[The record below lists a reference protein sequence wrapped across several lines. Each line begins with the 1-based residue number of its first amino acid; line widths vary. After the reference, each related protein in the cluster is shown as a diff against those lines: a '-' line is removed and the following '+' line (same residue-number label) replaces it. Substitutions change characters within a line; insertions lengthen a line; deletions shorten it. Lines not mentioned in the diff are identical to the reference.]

1 MSSAP
6 NVIEFP
12 RGRRTVMRSRQD
24 EARRDAAEERLQL
37 ARDLHDVVSHGF
49 ATISVQAGV
58 ALHVLQERPEQ
69 VTEALQA
76 IKSASTEALSELR
89 AILGMLRESESGRPS
104 STAGLGRVDVLVES
118 TTAAGVTTSV
128 RVVGSPRQLPVVV
141 DETAY
146 RIIQESLTNV
156 MRHAAATSAS
166 VTVVYDRERLI
177 VEVENDGPLELTVAS
192 PPSEG
197 SGNGILGMRERAR
210 EIGGELEAAPL
221 PGGGFRVCARLPVL
235 GRP

>member
-12 RGRRTVMRSRQD
+12 RGRSTVTRSRQD
-24 EARRDAAEERLQL
+24 EGRRGTTEERLQI

-69 VTEALQA
+69 VTEALHA
-76 IKSASTEALSELR
+76 IRSASTEALSELR
-89 AILGMLRESESGRPS
+89 AILDMLREGESGRPS
-104 STAGLGRVDVLVES
+104 SVTGLGRVDVLIE
-118 TTAAGVTTSV
+118 TTNAAGVTTSL
-128 RVVGSPRQLPVVV
+128 RVVGSPRQLPVAV

-177 VEVENDGPLELTVAS
+177 VEIENDELLEPIAVS
-192 PPSEG
+192 SRSEG
-197 SGNGILGMRERAR
+197 TGNGILGMRERAR
-210 EIGGELEAAPL
+210 EIGGELEAGPL